1 MVLSCV
7 GRVPLDVMV
16 YDLFRVCM
24 KLPALFGSCIINLLC
39 FGPLK
44 SIFFASMLDTSG
56 TIELNSVGMGLVDL
70 VLPFSGKMAVVMKES
85 PVFLTS

>member
-1 MVLSCV
+1 
-7 GRVPLDVMV
+7 MV

-24 KLPALFGSCIINLLC
+24 KLPALFGSCIINLL
-39 FGPLK
+39 FLGPLR
-44 SIFFASMLDTSG
+44 SIFFAPVFVTSG

-70 VLPFSGKMAVVMKES
+70 VLPFSGKMAVVTKES